1 MEVED
6 KIVAKCKVFRQ
17 RAENYNEMN
26 YENNQLKM
34 ENDVTVRGEDLVI
47 RW

>member
-17 RAENYNEMN
+17 RTENQNEMN

-47 RW
+47 R

>member
-1 MEVED
+1 
-6 KIVAKCKVFRQ
+6 
-17 RAENYNEMN
+17 MN